1 MIGNRYILDAREES
15 IDENRLYQARDV
27 LEEEKVFLKII
38 NANRYIKKDFIENLI
53 DISTTVNDLGNRYI
67 LKLKNIGIHY
77 KDNGEYC
84 YYMAYEYIDGVELS
98 ELIAGNYLHPEA
110 IMNISVEILKALE
123 SIHSIDCGMHGMYDF
138 GYHGSLKM
146 NDIIVDKNYNVKI
159 ADFGITA
166 ANRGENIRAKGNY
179 QYMSAPQICINYTDK
194 ESDLFAFGI
203 ILYEMIFKRRPFGT
217 AKNEKDMLS
226 RIDRGPDYRN
236 IKVQKSYEKLV
247 EIDKRLLSRKNK
259 FKDCKEA
266 IVELTGVLYQNTIET
281 ERIEVPEN
289 TSIIDLRLIENE
301 NKLIKEEQLRQMN
314 RKIGVIKRS
323 AAAMIIV
330 AAILLAVGMY

>member
-1 MIGNRYILDAREES
+1 MIGNRYILNVREES
-15 IDENRLYQARDV
+15 VEENRLYLARD
-27 LEEEKVFLKII
+27 LIEEENVFLKII
-38 NANRYIKKDFIENLI
+38 NANIHIKKDFLENLI
-53 DISTTVNDLGNRYI
+53 DISTTINNFENKNI
-67 LKLKNIGIHY
+67 LKLKNIGMHY
-77 KDNGEYC
+77 KENGEYC
-84 YYMAYEYIDGVELS
+84 YYIAYEYVNGVELS

-110 IMNISVEILKALE
+110 IMNISVEILKTLE
-123 SIHSIDCGMHGMYDF
+123 SIHSLNYKMYGIHDF
-138 GYHGSLKM
+138 NYHGSLKI
-146 NDIIVDKNYNVKI
+146 NDIIVDKNYNIKI

-236 IKVQKSYEKLV
+236 IKVQQGYEKLV

-259 FKDCKEA
+259 FNDCKEA
-266 IVELTGVLYQNTIET
+266 IVELTGVLYENTIDT
-281 ERIEVPEN
+281 EKIKIPQN
-289 TSIIDLRLIENE
+289 TSIIDLKLIENE
-301 NKLIKEEQLRQMN
+301 TKMIRKEQMRQMN
-314 RKIGVIKRS
+314 RKIEIIKRS